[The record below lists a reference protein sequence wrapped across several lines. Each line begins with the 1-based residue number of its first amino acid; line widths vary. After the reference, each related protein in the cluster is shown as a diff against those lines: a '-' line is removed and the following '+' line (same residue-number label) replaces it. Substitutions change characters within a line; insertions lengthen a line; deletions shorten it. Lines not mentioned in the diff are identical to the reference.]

1 MRLGDE
7 RYERLPELA
16 SEHLGLNVKVLGAST
31 PPAAL
36 AAKAATGTIP
46 IVATSADPVAVG
58 LVGSLARPGGN
69 LTGLSYATALLAGK
83 ILDLLREISHPTRP
97 VVALW
102 YGPNAASAAQLQ
114 EL

>member
-1 MRLGDE
+1 MSKFSAPPLHRQPWRLK
-7 RYERLPELA
+7 RRLAPSRLSRPA
-16 SEHLGLNVKVLGAST
+16 LT
-31 PPAAL
+31 PWPW
-36 AAKAATGTIP
+36 
-46 IVATSADPVAVG
+46 D
-58 LVGSLARPGGN
+58 